1 METILI
7 PGAEIYYE
15 KNLLSLEEA
24 TSLFNL
30 LQLKRGG
37 MKQPYKP
44 VAGK

>member
-15 KNLLSLEEA
+15 KNFLSPEEA

-37 MKQPYKP
+37 MKRPYKP